1 LVWPCTLDDF
11 QRPRFTGLTIM
22 PQSRPGD
29 KAYGHATC

>member
-22 PQSRPGD
+22 PQRSLDGM
-29 KAYGHATC
+29 A